1 MSPFAVHMENSIVD
15 HDLWR
20 QWQAFAALLSSA
32 NPAPQAQPARD
43 NAFGFAP
50 FIDAAE
56 RFTVAA
62 RSFVDGAD
70 HGPAKAANE
79 AARTFSDF
87 LREQFADFQMP
98 WSAGLDAAGARSAPA
113 GDSPAFGPTR
123 EHQQRWQRTAEAWR
137 RIGDAQRRLQRL
149 WSDALREAATAF
161 AARLRPPQAAAMS
174 AEEARKFYDLW
185 IECAEEAYARAAHGD
200 AFCDA
205 LSEFVNASSQWRRE
219 LQASI
224 EHSAKLLDLPT
235 RSEINTLMRRL
246 RSVEEQLRTASTTRK
261 PRAAASGAKHAR
273 REAKPSHRRAKP
285 SHRKAK
291 T

>member
-1 MSPFAVHMENSIVD
+1 MLPFAVRRESGIMD

-32 NPAPQAQPARD
+32 NPAPQARSVRD
-43 NAFGFAP
+43 GGFGFAP

-62 RSFVDGAD
+62 RTILEGA
-70 HGPAKAANE
+70 GKAAAGTADQ

-98 WSAGLDAAGARSAPA
+98 WSTGPGAAGVHPAPMEH
-113 GDSPAFGPTR
+113 SPAFGPSR

-137 RIGDAQRRLQRL
+137 RIDDARRRLQRL
-149 WSDALREAATAF
+149 WSDALSEAATAF
-161 AARLRPPQAAAMS
+161 AARLGPPHAAALS
-174 AEEARKFYDLW
+174 AEAVRKLYDMW
-185 IECAEEAYARAAHGD
+185 IECAEEAYARAAHGE
-200 AFCDA
+200 AFCEA

-219 LQASI
+219 VQASI

-235 RSEINTLMRRL
+235 RSEINTLTRRL
-246 RSVEEQLRTASTTRK
+246 RSVEEQLRAASKTCK
-261 PRAAASGAKHAR
+261 PRAPATAAKRAR
-273 REAKPSHRRAKP
+273 RRAKP
-285 SHRKAK
+285 
-291 T
+291 

>member
-1 MSPFAVHMENSIVD
+1 MSSFAVRTESGIMD

-32 NPAPQAQPARD
+32 DPAQQAKSVRD
-43 NAFGFAP
+43 GGFDFAP

-62 RSFVDGAD
+62 RTILDGA
-70 HGPAKAANE
+70 GNAAAGTADE

-98 WSAGLDAAGARSAPA
+98 WSAAPGAAGAHPA
-113 GDSPAFGPTR
+113 SMEHSPAFGPSR

-137 RIGDAQRRLQRL
+137 RIEDARRRLQRL

-161 AARLRPPQAAAMS
+161 AARLGPQSAAALS
-174 AEEARKFYDLW
+174 AEAVRKLYDLW
-185 IECAEEAYARAAHGD
+185 TECAEEAYARAAHGE
-200 AFCDA
+200 AFCEA

-219 LQASI
+219 VQASI
-224 EHSAKLLDLPT
+224 EHSAKLLDMPT
-235 RSEINTLMRRL
+235 RSEINTLTRRL
-246 RSVEEQLRTASTTRK
+246 RSVEEQLRAASKTRK
-261 PRAAASGAKHAR
+261 PRAPA
-273 REAKPSHRRAKP
+273 PRAKRAR
-285 SHRKAK
+285 RKAK
-291 T
+291 P

>member
-1 MSPFAVHMENSIVD
+1 MSPFAVRTESGIVD
-15 HDLWR
+15 HDPWR

-32 NPAPQAQPARD
+32 NPASQARSARD
-43 NAFGFAP
+43 SPFGFAP

-62 RSFVDGAD
+62 RAFLDGVENGSARAAD
-70 HGPAKAANE
+70 E

-98 WSAGLDAAGARSAPA
+98 WSAGLGAARAQPAPMA
-113 GDSPAFGPTR
+113 NSPAFGPTR

-137 RIGDAQRRLQRL
+137 RIDDAQRRLQRL

-161 AARLRPPQAAAMS
+161 AARLGPQAAAVS
-174 AEEARKFYDLW
+174 AETMRKLYDMW
-185 IECAEEAYARAAHGD
+185 IECAEESYARAAHGD
-200 AFCDA
+200 AFCNA

-219 LQASI
+219 MQASI

-235 RSEINTLMRRL
+235 RSEINTLMHRL
-246 RSVEEQLRTASTTRK
+246 RSVEEQLRAASKTRK
-261 PRAAASGAKHAR
+261 PRAQAV
-273 REAKPSHRRAKP
+273 RAKRAR
-285 SHRKAK
+285 RKAK
-291 T
+291 P

>member
-1 MSPFAVHMENSIVD
+1 MSPFAVRMESRIVD

-32 NPAPQAQPARD
+32 NPASQARSARD
-43 NAFGFAP
+43 SGFGFAP

-62 RSFVDGAD
+62 RAILDGAGNASARTAD
-70 HGPAKAANE
+70 E

-98 WSAGLDAAGARSAPA
+98 WSAGLGAAGVQPTPLEN
-113 GDSPAFGPTR
+113 SPALGPTR
-123 EHQQRWQRTAEAWR
+123 EHQQRWQRAADAWR
-137 RIGDAQRRLQRL
+137 RTDDARRRLQRL
-149 WSDALREAATAF
+149 WSDALSEAATAF
-161 AARLRPPQAAAMS
+161 AARLAPPHAAAVS
-174 AEEARKFYDLW
+174 AEAVRKLYDLW

-200 AFCDA
+200 AFCEA

-219 LQASI
+219 VQASI

-235 RSEINTLMRRL
+235 RSEINSLTHRL
-246 RSVEEQLRTASTTRK
+246 RSVEEQLCAASKTRK
-261 PRAAASGAKHAR
+261 PRAPASGAKRAR
-273 REAKPSHRRAKP
+273 RRAKP
-285 SHRKAK
+285 
-291 T
+291 